1 MKEILLQKAVEFLP
15 ILIRKIIFLTIVFK
29 SYSPV
34 KNFILRKFEVF
45 FRKKTNDELL
55 LNFINYFIVFFVQV
69 FYFLNFISVFGLK
82 GTSII
87 ALLGS
92 MGVAIGLALK
102 GSLSDV
108 ASGIKLLFAKPF
120 SKGDFIS
127 FGGYVGTIV
136 NIGFFQ
142 TKIFSTDNK
151 VIIIPNSKI
160 ANDVVTNI
168 TANSERRVDCVF
180 SAAKELPTVTVIKA
194 IKEVVD
200 NHELILKERDIF
212 IRLSKMA
219 PSANEYTVR
228 VWVKKENYVTVLFDL
243 QELVKDKFDQLN
255 IEIPYEKLVIYN
267 K

>member
-1 MKEILLQKAVEFLP
+1 MKEILLQKIIEFLP
-15 ILIRKIIFLTIVFK
+15 ILLRKLIFLIIVFK
-29 SYSPV
+29 SYIPV
-34 KNFILRKFEVF
+34 KNFILKKFEVF

-55 LNFINYFIVFFVQV
+55 LNFIKYFIVFFIQV
-69 FYFLNFISVFGLK
+69 FYFLNFISVFGLR
-82 GTSII
+82 GTSVI

-92 MGVAIGLALK
+92 MGVAVGLALK
-102 GSLSDV
+102 GSLSDI

-127 FGGYVGTIV
+127 CSGHVGTIV

-160 ANDVVTNI
+160 ANDIVTNI
-168 TANSERRVDCVF
+168 TTNSERRVDSIF
-180 SAAKELPTVTVIKA
+180 SAAKELPAPIVIKA
-194 IKEVVD
+194 IKDIVD
-200 NHELILKERDIF
+200 NHKLILKDHDIF

-228 VWVKKENYVTVLFDL
+228 VWVKKENYATVLFDL